1 MRAGKVCLCSA
12 CGTLVEIPADVVG
25 MLVEQ
30 GMTLPPMDGEADE
43 AVGESIGDEDAALD
57 KQPVVEGPSAADE
70 PAVQQPES
78 SSGGSSEP
86 NSPTTDIPS
95 STNKPLPPLPQPT
108 HSPPSA
114 AKRSLREHLALGGSA
129 CDGTGTPN
137 HPSSNKPRR
146 GCPANS
152 LRRSFI
158 GHSIDGLIVPSSQQ
172 LDQAFAWVSF
182 HLKVLDKKESE
193 VKRLKRLLRRRVPCP
208 RPRGHAYSNAK
219 KDARAHAKT
228 PAKRHAQADLGVAPG
243 NENHT
248 ATGVASG
255 MSPDSIKPSGR
266 APP

>member
-30 GMTLPPMDGEADE
+30 GMALPPMDAGEKLAT
-43 AVGESIGDEDAALD
+43 GEEDAALD
-57 KQPVVEGPSAADE
+57 KQPVVEGPPAADE

-78 SSGGSSEP
+78 SSGGSSQS
-86 NSPTTDIPS
+86 NSSTTDTPAS
-95 STNKPLPPLPQPT
+95 NTKPLPQPT
-108 HSPPSA
+108 HSPPPA
-114 AKRSLREHLALGGSA
+114 AKRSLREHLALGGSV
-129 CDGTGTPN
+129 CDGAGTPN
-137 HPSSNKPRR
+137 HPSSLRPRR

-158 GHSIDGLIVPSSQQ
+158 GQSIDGLVVPSSQQ

-193 VKRLKRLLRRRVPCP
+193 VKRLRQLLKRRVTCP
-208 RPRGHAYSNAK
+208 RPHGHAGSSATES
-219 KDARAHAKT
+219 ARADAKT

-243 NENHT
+243 NEIRA
-248 ATGVASG
+248 ATGTDTG
-255 MSPDSIKPSGR
+255 RPPERQKPSGR